1 MKIKLSALFVLIGIS
16 AALVGCVNTVGGTK
30 TTAVPFLKD
39 RVEARY
45 ERSLDQVFSAA
56 KDVLARNGA
65 IARAGTLYNQTN
77 DIRVL
82 EGKVKQATVWIRV
95 ESVEAHLTGV
105 TVQSRT
111 SRGGA
116 DLALAHEIDKEIALQ
131 LAR

>member
-1 MKIKLSALFVLIGIS
+1 MKNKFSALFVLVGICTI
-16 AALVGCVNTVGGTK
+16 LGGCVNTVGGNK
-30 TTAVPFLKD
+30 TTAVPFLRD

-45 ERSLDQVFSAA
+45 ERSLDQVFGAA
-56 KDVLARNGA
+56 KEVLARNGA

-82 EGKVKQATVWIRV
+82 EGKVKQTTVWIRV
-95 ESVEAHLTGV
+95 ESVDPHLTGII
-105 TVQSRT
+105 VQSRT

>member
-1 MKIKLSALFVLIGIS
+1 MKNKILALSFLIGASTI
-16 AALVGCVNTVGGTK
+16 LVGCINTVGGTK
-30 TTAVPFLKD
+30 TAAVPFIKD

-45 ERSLDQVFSAA
+45 ERSLEQVFGAA
-56 KDVLARNGA
+56 KVVLARNGA

-82 EGKVKQATVWIRV
+82 EGKVKQTTVWIRV
-95 ESVEAHLTGV
+95 EAVDPHLTGV
-105 TVQSRT
+105 IVQSRT

-131 LAR
+131 LAQ